1 MDGIFV
7 EGYIDFDFDFKEIVV
22 DFIFFNE
29 LFVKKIFFF
38 GIFSGFIEG

>member
-7 EGYIDFDFDFKEIVV
+7 EGYIDFDFEEIVV